1 MSQKFNLANF
11 FGVENEQPQKPQQN
25 RNNVVPMAPKE
36 PMKSELIICTPANYS
51 DTDEIAQKLMDGVAV
66 IVQFNKLDSNSAARM
81 VDFLNGIVYAINGS
95 ITRLEQ
101 NIFICTP
108 ANFKVS
114 K

>member
-1 MSQKFNLANF
+1 MPQKFNFANF
-11 FGVENEQPQKPQQN
+11 FGVDDEPQKIQQS

-36 PMKSELIICTPANYS
+36 PMKSELVVSTPVNYS
-51 DTDEIAQKLMDGVAV
+51 ETDEIAEKLMNGVAV
-66 IVQFNKLDSNSAARM
+66 IVKFNKLDAKSAARM
-81 VDFLNGIVYAINGS
+81 VDFLNGIVFAINGS

-101 NIFICTP
+101 DIFICTP